1 MIETG
6 NLGELRK
13 ILTDRVGII
22 LKATRVDSDISQEKL
37 AGILG
42 WTRNMV
48 ANLES
53 GRRTLTFADFVVV
66 ARAFNIDPERML
78 RRILDW

>member
-1 MIETG
+1 MIEEV

-13 ILTDRVGII
+13 LLNSRVGII
-22 LKATRVDSDISQEKL
+22 LKATREDLGLSQAKL

-66 ARAFNIDPERML
+66 ARAFNIDPEKML
-78 RRILDW
+78 RRILKW